1 MDKRRS
7 YIYERTYMEYQN
19 RKREDEVESYW
30 KDILGEDIIQHLKEK
45 TYYQIYD
52 NLSTDKY
59 YCNITEDIKLSEIEE
74 LYLNILKYTENNNYK
89 QFGDMLFYPFYDRL
103 LECSLKFLELKCDNI
118 NIYLLN
124 KQVIQKSY
132 LEQIIGRMTQVST
145 RTLIQELNICKRFGE
160 LEGRNPE
167 EEYQFYLENQ
177 LVRVDYY
184 YELMDA
190 YPVLFRILFECIAM
204 SVDNYLFMLKS
215 LENDKTDIEL
225 RLCKKMS
232 FNKILKIK
240 CGISDFHRKGKSVF
254 ILEFD
259 NMQKVLFKPR
269 SLKCDEEYQKFI
281 TWLGYNCDLKMK
293 IYKTID
299 REEYGW
305 CEYVYYESC
314 DSESGIINYYK
325 RLGVL
330 IFSNYLLQV
339 YDIHYENII
348 AQGEYPIIIDLETIM
363 ANYSTFEI
371 GSARELANKKLW
383 DSVLHE
389 GMLPKYIW
397 AKDGKSGIN
406 LSGIAG
412 TEGQE
417 FPVKMP
423 ILKNV
428 KRSDMYID
436 FQKPVTQTKR
446 NFPMLGEEKIGGQD
460 YIAEIVEGFNAAYN
474 VALMKKAETISKL
487 EGFRNICVR
496 YLARDTQQY
505 ASILQASYHPDYL
518 QDGKNRELLLC
529 ALYRST
535 NMDSTIEDAIIKAEI
550 KDLLNGDI
558 PYFSYNT
565 EKRDLYDSQGK
576 VIIKNYFKTTSF
588 SNTKKKVMSLNEQD
602 KKEQILYIILSM
614 AMLPKEEKMLR
625 PNKSFSINEFIRK
638 SKNGVEDLKRSV
650 FAKVN
655 EIEIQISTEAI
666 YTDKEKDIA
675 WIGISLDGTDE
686 YRWNVTP
693 LSNNLYDGLAG
704 ISLFLNAFDSVKQGD
719 NNKICTMLNQTLFQ
733 YTNSRLD
740 GNNYD
745 HKNESNGAF
754 SGDSSLMYLYELLYA
769 ITKRQVF
776 LEYAEKQYMMVKENI
791 EYDKNYDLLY
801 GNAGVVLILL
811 NMFKLTGDKKYLYS
825 AIEAGNNII
834 NNSIKMETGLGWIPR
849 NLTHPLAGFSHG
861 NSGIAYA
868 LLKLYSYTNDISI
881 YKVVH
886 KAIEFE
892 NTLYNA
898 KTNNWLDMR
907 VFNGKRV
914 DTMADPVHWCHGAAG
929 ILLSRIKMLE
939 YAHGTLQE
947 IIEEDITKAAHK
959 VLESGFTGVQCLC
972 HGDIGN
978 LDILAQ
984 YAIKFQN
991 NELLQQV
998 KAALKSLVDSTSK
1011 GNWNLGLMLNIQ
1023 NIGFMLGTSGIGY
1036 NLLRFY
1042 TDYQL
1047 PSILSVEI

>member
-1 MDKRRS
+1 M
-7 YIYERTYMEYQN
+7 
-19 RKREDEVESYW
+19 
-30 KDILGEDIIQHLKEK
+30 
-45 TYYQIYD
+45 
-52 NLSTDKY
+52 
-59 YCNITEDIKLSEIEE
+59 
-74 LYLNILKYTENNNYK
+74 
-89 QFGDMLFYPFYDRL
+89 
-103 LECSLKFLELKCDNI
+103 
-118 NIYLLN
+118 
-124 KQVIQKSY
+124 
-132 LEQIIGRMTQVST
+132 
-145 RTLIQELNICKRFGE
+145 
-160 LEGRNPE
+160 
-167 EEYQFYLENQ
+167 
-177 LVRVDYY
+177 
-184 YELMDA
+184 
-190 YPVLFRILFECIAM
+190 
-204 SVDNYLFMLKS
+204 
-215 LENDKTDIEL
+215 
-225 RLCKKMS
+225 
-232 FNKILKIK
+232 
-240 CGISDFHRKGKSVF
+240 
-254 ILEFD
+254 
-259 NMQKVLFKPR
+259 
-269 SLKCDEEYQKFI
+269 
-281 TWLGYNCDLKMK
+281 
-293 IYKTID
+293 
-299 REEYGW
+299 
-305 CEYVYYESC
+305 
-314 DSESGIINYYK
+314 
-325 RLGVL
+325 
-330 IFSNYLLQV
+330 
-339 YDIHYENII
+339 
-348 AQGEYPIIIDLETIM
+348 
-363 ANYSTFEI
+363 
-371 GSARELANKKLW
+371 
-383 DSVLHE
+383 
-389 GMLPKYIW
+389 
-397 AKDGKSGIN
+397 
-406 LSGIAG
+406 
-412 TEGQE
+412 
-417 FPVKMP
+417 
-423 ILKNV
+423 
-428 KRSDMYID
+428 
-436 FQKPVTQTKR
+436 
-446 NFPMLGEEKIGGQD
+446 
-460 YIAEIVEGFNAAYN
+460 
-474 VALMKKAETISKL
+474 
-487 EGFRNICVR
+487 
-496 YLARDTQQY
+496 
-505 ASILQASYHPDYL
+505 
-518 QDGKNRELLLC
+518 
-529 ALYRST
+529 
-535 NMDSTIEDAIIKAEI
+535 
-550 KDLLNGDI
+550 
-558 PYFSYNT
+558 
-565 EKRDLYDSQGK
+565 
-576 VIIKNYFKTTSF
+576 
-588 SNTKKKVMSLNEQD
+588 
-602 KKEQILYIILSM
+602 
-614 AMLPKEEKMLR
+614 
-625 PNKSFSINEFIRK
+625 
-638 SKNGVEDLKRSV
+638 
-650 FAKVN
+650 
-655 EIEIQISTEAI
+655 
-666 YTDKEKDIA
+666 
-675 WIGISLDGTDE
+675 
-686 YRWNVTP
+686 
-693 LSNNLYDGLAG
+693 AG